1 MARPRKRKPADKG
14 KLYGTLLGYLYEA
27 SEQLDTEDS
36 ARREIRGLLQ
46 TTKNIAWTA
55 LAELATSQKT
65 EALPIVRSL
74 TSVLDAL
81 SRNATAE
88 VTP

>member
-14 KLYGTLLGYLYEA
+14 KLYG
-27 SEQLDTEDS
+27 EQLGTEDS

-55 LAELATSQKT
+55 LAELAQSQRT
-65 EALPIVRSL
+65 EALPIVRGL
-74 TSVLDAL
+74 TSILGAL
-81 SRNATAE
+81 SPKATAE
-88 VTP
+88 VAP